1 MIIVKVLIIV
11 YLGMIYVCK
20 PFCIFKW
27 IFVFF
32 FCKIYISVL

>member
-32 FCKIYISVL
+32 FC